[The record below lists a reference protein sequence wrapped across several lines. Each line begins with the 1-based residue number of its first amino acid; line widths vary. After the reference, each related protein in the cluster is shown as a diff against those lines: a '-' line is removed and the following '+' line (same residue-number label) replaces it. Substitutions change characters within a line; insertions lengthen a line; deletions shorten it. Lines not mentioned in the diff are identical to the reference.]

1 MDEKISILGRYNFW
15 ESASFDFGFKRTE
28 YTNKIKDY
36 IGNRLVKVL
45 AGQRRT
51 GKSYILRQ
59 IARELIATGINPR
72 NILLINRELT
82 DFEFIKNHKDLEA
95 VVELYKNTLNPTGK
109 IYIFID
115 EIQLIEE
122 WEKTINSYS
131 QDYTTEYELFISG
144 SNSKML
150 SGELA
155 TLLSGRYVEFKI
167 YPFGY
172 KEFIEIKSLQACK
185 ASYLD
190 YLGTGGLPELF
201 SLPEKQEIRRNYITA
216 LKDSILLKDI
226 IQRHKVREPRLL
238 EDIFAFLVNNASNL
252 VSINSIANYFKGKN
266 RKTSYDAISNYI
278 GYIEDTFLIH
288 RCDRYDI
295 KGKEILAGTAK
306 LYANDLAYKNFL
318 YPGFAYGIGY
328 KLENLIYL
336 ELKRAGYD
344 VYTGYAKD
352 KEVDFVAQK
361 HDKIIYL
368 QSTYT
373 LADAETA
380 AREYAPLEAI
390 RDNYEKII
398 VSLDDF
404 ALPSNN
410 GISHL
415 QAWHLHTV
423 L

>member
-1 MDEKISILGRYNFW
+1 MDEKISILSRYNFW

-172 KEFIEIKSLQACK
+172 
-185 ASYLD
+185 
-190 YLGTGGLPELF
+190 
-201 SLPEKQEIRRNYITA
+201 
-216 LKDSILLKDI
+216 
-226 IQRHKVREPRLL
+226 
-238 EDIFAFLVNNASNL
+238 
-252 VSINSIANYFKGKN
+252 
-266 RKTSYDAISNYI
+266 
-278 GYIEDTFLIH
+278 
-288 RCDRYDI
+288 
-295 KGKEILAGTAK
+295 
-306 LYANDLAYKNFL
+306 
-318 YPGFAYGIGY
+318 
-328 KLENLIYL
+328 
-336 ELKRAGYD
+336 
-344 VYTGYAKD
+344 
-352 KEVDFVAQK
+352 
-361 HDKIIYL
+361 
-368 QSTYT
+368 
-373 LADAETA
+373 
-380 AREYAPLEAI
+380 
-390 RDNYEKII
+390 
-398 VSLDDF
+398 
-404 ALPSNN
+404 
-410 GISHL
+410 
-415 QAWHLHTV
+415 
-423 L
+423 